1 MRMTRSRATLLC
13 MHRRVLV
20 VLLVLLAALAAPAA
34 HGAPVFV
41 LTGKGWGHGIGLGQ
55 YGTQGRALQG
65 WGYEAILEHYYTG
78 ASLTSGQPND
88 QVRVLLASAQSSL
101 SLSSASSF
109 TAGGTTLAAG
119 TYAVTA
125 GTGTVRFTRS
135 GATTTVASPATVAPG
150 AASLGLGGVLYRGSL
165 VFASASGKVSALN
178 VLNRQPYVQGVVPR
192 EMPASWHPQALA
204 AQAVA
209 ARTYSLG
216 GGHCTWLG
224 SPVYCPDTRDQVYGG
239 RSAETDATNTAVQ
252 STAGEIM
259 THGGSPI
266 AAYFF
271 STSGGRTAAKADE
284 WGGAPVP
291 YLVSVLDTPD
301 SISPHHAW
309 GPKDAEIDCAGTSPD
324 CVFGAAKVQTLLGL
338 AQRPV
343 DLEVTARNSSTRVA
357 TLVARGSSTTA
368 SFSGTTARTELGL
381 RSTWFYVGVLSLKPA
396 ATTITYGGSV
406 KLSGLARR
414 GGTAGWG
421 TATLERRRVGETV
434 WETVGEPLPNGAW
447 ERVVKPKR
455 ANDYRVV
462 SALANGEAQR
472 IQVRTSVAFAKPVAP
487 FTRLRGIV
495 RPPAAG
501 ILVTIGRQRPDGTFA
516 RVGTTR
522 TLADGSFSLRI
533 SSSGTYR
540 ARADAGANLLEG
552 SALVT
557 VP

>member
-1 MRMTRSRATLLC
+1 MRGLRIAA
-13 MHRRVLV
+13 VL
-20 VLLVLLAALAAPAA
+20 LLAALAAPAA
-34 HGAPVFV
+34 HGGPIFV
-41 LTGKGWGHGIGLGQ
+41 LTGKGWGHGLGLSQ
-55 YGTQGRALQG
+55 YGTQGFALEG

-78 ASLTSGQPND
+78 ASLASGQPND
-88 QVRVLLASAQSSL
+88 TVRVLLASGRSSL

-109 TAGGTTLAAG
+109 TAGGVALQAG
-119 TYAVTA
+119 AYSVTA
-125 GTGTVRFTRS
+125 GSGTVRFTRS
-135 GATTTVASPATVAPG
+135 GTTTTVPTPATVAPG
-150 AASLGLGGVLYRGSL
+150 TAALALGGVEYRGSL
-165 VFASASGKVSALN
+165 VFASAAGKVSALN

-192 EMPASWHPQALA
+192 EMPASWHAQALA

-216 GGHCTWLG
+216 GGHCSWLG
-224 SPVYCPDTRDQVYGG
+224 GPVYCPDTRDQVYGG
-239 RSAETDATNTAVQ
+239 KSAEAAATNTAVQ

-259 THGGSPI
+259 THGGAPI
-266 AAYFF
+266 GAYFF

-284 WGGAPVP
+284 WGGAAVP
-291 YLVSVLDTPD
+291 YLVSVLDPHD
-301 SISPHHAW
+301 DISPHHAW
-309 GPKDAEIDCAGTSPD
+309 GPKDAETDCAGTSPD
-324 CVFGAAKVQTLLGL
+324 CVFTAAKAQTLLGL
-338 AQRPV
+338 VQRPV

-357 TLVARGSSTTA
+357 TLVARGATTSA

-406 KLSGLARR
+406 SLSGLARR

-421 TATLERRRVGETV
+421 AATLERRRVGESA

-447 ERVVKPKR
+447 AATVRPKR

-462 SALANGEAQR
+462 SGNANGEAQR
-472 IQVRTSVAFAKPVAP
+472 ILVRTRVAFLPPKAP
-487 FTRLRGIV
+487 FTRLRGTV
-495 RPPAAG
+495 RPAAAG
-501 ILVTIGRQRPDGTFA
+501 ILVTIARRRTDGTFA

-522 TLADGSFSLRI
+522 TLADGGFSLRI
-533 SSSGTYR
+533 SQSGTYR

-557 VP
+557 VPLG